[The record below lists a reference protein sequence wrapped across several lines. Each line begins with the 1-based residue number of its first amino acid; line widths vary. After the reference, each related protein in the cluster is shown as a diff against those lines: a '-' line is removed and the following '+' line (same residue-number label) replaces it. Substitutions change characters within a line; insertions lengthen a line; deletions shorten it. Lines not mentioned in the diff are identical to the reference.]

1 MARFTPDLR
10 IEHCE
15 QEDGAQCIICS
26 TTPLF
31 KWLRLAASPRRRR
44 LSTSMFA
51 TEVWRIDPEGRAT
64 EEFATAGI
72 DALEAFIKEIGLPCT
87 LN

>member
-1 MARFTPDLR
+1 
-10 IEHCE
+10 
-15 QEDGAQCIICS
+15 
-26 TTPLF
+26 
-31 KWLRLAASPRRRR
+31 
-44 LSTSMFA
+44 MFA